1 MFLVYRKSVVVT
13 ITENPKPLDTNL
25 VQILISFFHTT
36 LVIYFYIHLET
47 HCKYL
52 ATELAVLKTLSISV
66 TIHYYPQNLPMFL
79 LLPSSKGS
87 LELTSFSS
95 FPLNTSQ
102 HAVCS
107 LIFNLRLV
115 EVTGSSLNDVPSF

>member
-87 LELTSFSS
+87 FDFKSEVFHQTLTKMLYTF
-95 FPLNTSQ
+95 
-102 HAVCS
+102 
-107 LIFNLRLV
+107 
-115 EVTGSSLNDVPSF
+115 